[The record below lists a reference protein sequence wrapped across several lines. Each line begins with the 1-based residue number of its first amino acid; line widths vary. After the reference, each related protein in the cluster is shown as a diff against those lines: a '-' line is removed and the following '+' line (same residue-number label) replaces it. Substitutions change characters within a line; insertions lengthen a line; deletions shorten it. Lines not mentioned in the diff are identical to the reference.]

1 MRTNAIFAFL
11 AQKSAWIVRQS
22 ERAKKAAE
30 QGGILCAAKDG
41 ASFLWLGER
50 IKIVLLD
57 CGNDTSSARIF
68 TKFIGDTLYLPE
80 DNATKRLTD
89 FLKKRAKEYLTK
101 QTEACAA
108 EMRAVYKNVSVNG
121 AKSRWGSCSYDNK
134 LHFSFRLMY
143 APPGSGA
150 VRSRSRACAYFRKK
164 SFCEILG
171 DCGTLRT
178 GLQAKK
184 SVFKGKRLLYGYIL
198 AAARRD
204 DSRKKNLKIV
214 LYRRKKG
221 IMQSGGEKN

>member
-1 MRTNAIFAFL
+1 M
-11 AQKSAWIVRQS
+11 
-22 ERAKKAAE
+22 
-30 QGGILCAAKDG
+30 
-41 ASFLWLGER
+41 WLGER

-89 FLKKRAKEYLTK
+89 FLKKRAKEYLTE

-143 APPGSGA
+143 APPEV
-150 VRSRSRACAYFRKK
+150 VRYVVVH
-164 SFCEILG
+164 E
-171 DCGTLRT
+171 
-178 GLQAKK
+178 
-184 SVFKGKRLLYGYIL
+184 L
-198 AAARRD
+198 AHTF
-204 DSRKKNLKIV
+204 
-214 LYRRKKG
+214 
-221 IMQSGGEKN
+221 EKNHSAKFWAIVERYEPDYRQRRAFLKVNAYYMDIF